1 MSFSRTPLTDEL
13 KEILSKCILPP
24 ESKVRIDTICF
35 RIGEL
40 EFSSSTS
47 ENELTASLPTEMLWR
62 RESLISDHRV
72 RHVLQ
77 WLCNRGPESVTSI
90 AFGTQVS
97 NEVAGDCLEK
107 LRSINFVEL
116 TVEQTKPDK
125 WTITDAGQNYLSQ
138 QHCEANS

>member
-1 MSFSRTPLTDEL
+1 MSSSRTPLTDEL

-35 RIGEL
+35 RLGEL
-40 EFSSSTS
+40 EFSSSAS
-47 ENELTASLPTEMLWR
+47 RDELASSLPTELLWR

-72 RHVLQ
+72 RQVLH
-77 WLCNRGPESVTSI
+77 WLHHHGPESVTAI
-90 AFGTQVS
+90 AFGTQLS

-107 LRSINFVEL
+107 LRSINFAEQK
-116 TVEQTKPDK
+116 VEQTKPDK

-138 QHCEANS
+138 QHSEANS